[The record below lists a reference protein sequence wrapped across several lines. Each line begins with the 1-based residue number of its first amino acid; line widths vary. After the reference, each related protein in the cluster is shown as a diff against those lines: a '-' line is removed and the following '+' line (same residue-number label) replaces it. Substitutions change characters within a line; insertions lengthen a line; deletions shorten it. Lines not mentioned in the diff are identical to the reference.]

1 MAFHYTKRV
10 YFMSKIKSQNGVQA
24 IERGCRILDLLG
36 QEKQNLSIGDI
47 SHALNLPKP
56 TVHRILSTLC
66 RMGYTAQDDISKN
79 YRLDF
84 RLVELGQSV
93 LDRINFRKESGPFL
107 RELADMVQET
117 VHLAILD
124 NADILYL
131 DKVERISHPVT
142 LRMASRI
149 GMRNYAHSC
158 ALGKVLLAS
167 LPDKERKEILAQKG
181 LPKRTKNTIVDL
193 KDLTEQLTIIKSQG
207 YAADNEENEKGI
219 RCVAAP
225 IRNYR
230 GEVIAGISVSGPAVR
245 ITKERI
251 NRQLKSQV
259 MAAAA
264 KITKKLGYV
273 EPALSERG

>member
-1 MAFHYTKRV
+1 MPDT
-10 YFMSKIKSQNGVQA
+10 KSQHGVQA

-36 QEKQNLSIGDI
+36 REKQNLSIGDI

-56 TVHRILSTLC
+56 TVHRILATLC
-66 RMGYTAQDDISKN
+66 SMGYTTQDDVSKN

-84 RLVELGQSV
+84 HLVELGQSV
-93 LDRINFRKESGPFL
+93 LDRINIRKESRPFL
-107 RELADMVQET
+107 RELADRVQET

-131 DKVERISHPVT
+131 DKVERISHPVA

-158 ALGKVLLAS
+158 ALGKVLLAFLS
-167 LPDKERKEILAQKG
+167 DKERNEILAKKG

-193 KDLTEQLTIIKSQG
+193 KELTEHLAIIKSQG
-207 YAADNEENEKGI
+207 YTVDNEENEDGI

-230 GEVIAGISVSGPAVR
+230 GEVIAGISISGPAVR

-251 NRQLKSQV
+251 NRQLKHQV
-259 MAAAA
+259 MEAAA
-264 KITKKLGYV
+264 KITQKLGYA
-273 EPALSERG
+273 EPTRKGGDDT

>member
-1 MAFHYTKRV
+1 MPNTK
-10 YFMSKIKSQNGVQA
+10 IQHGVQA

-56 TVHRILSTLC
+56 TVHRILATLC
-66 RMGYTAQDDISKN
+66 RMGYTTQDDISKN
-79 YRLDF
+79 YRLGF
-84 RLVELGQSV
+84 RLVELGQFV
-93 LDRINFRKESGPFL
+93 LDRINIRMESGPFL
-107 RELADMVQET
+107 RELADRVQET

-124 NADILYL
+124 NAEILYL
-131 DKVERISHPVT
+131 DKVERISHPVA

-158 ALGKVLLAS
+158 ALGKLLLAF
-167 LPDKERKEILAQKG
+167 LADKDRDEILALKG

-193 KDLTEQLTIIKSQG
+193 KDLSEHLTIIRTQG
-207 YAADNEENEKGI
+207 YAVDDEENEEGI

-230 GEVIAGISVSGPAVR
+230 GEVTAGISISGPAVR
-245 ITKERI
+245 VTRERI

-259 MAAAA
+259 TETAA
-264 KITKKLGYV
+264 KISTKLGYE
-273 EPALSERG
+273 EP